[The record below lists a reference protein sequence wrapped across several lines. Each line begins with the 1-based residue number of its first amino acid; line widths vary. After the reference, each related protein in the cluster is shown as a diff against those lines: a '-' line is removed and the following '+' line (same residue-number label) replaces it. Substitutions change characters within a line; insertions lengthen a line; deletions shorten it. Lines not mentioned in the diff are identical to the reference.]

1 MSVQKAARHPIFDNS
16 NFFMFLNVLEAS
28 GSNGSKKRKSFCSF
42 YIHFLHLGLFNALQF
57 SQKTR
62 LKLSLVDKKSV
73 QNDFRYMYSVTLCN
87 IDNKMFLI
95 TVVRDD
101 RAPGQSNL
109 RSLRTL

>member
-1 MSVQKAARHPIFDNS
+1 MEAKKEKAIVPFILF
-16 NFFMFLNVLEAS
+16 
-28 GSNGSKKRKSFCSF
+28 
-42 YIHFLHLGLFNALQF
+42 FLHLGLFNALQF

-62 LKLSLVDKKSV
+62 LKLSLVDKISA
-73 QNDFRYMYSVTLCN
+73 QNGFQYMYAVTLCN